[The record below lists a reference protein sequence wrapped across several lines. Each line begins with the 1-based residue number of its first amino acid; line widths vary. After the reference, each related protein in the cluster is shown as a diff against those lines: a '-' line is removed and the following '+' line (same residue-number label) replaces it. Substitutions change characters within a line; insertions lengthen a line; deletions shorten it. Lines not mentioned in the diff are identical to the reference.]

1 MNETYEI
8 KITGNGTR
16 EEIISDLKNIIEGI
30 EAESSVAVLDG
41 AEWEGATLMTEIQYT
56 GNK

>member
-30 EAESSVAVLDG
+30 EAANARAVELG
-41 AEWEGATLMTEIQYT
+41 T
-56 GNK
+56 